1 MGVCFS
7 VFYAWKRGCIHV
19 LKGNKKE
26 LAKEVKQVFE
36 EHRSRYGA
44 IRISKELQARG
55 IKIGRHQTQ
64 TLMKLQGLVAIQP
77 KSFIPK
83 TTNSNHNLGRS
94 PNLLL
99 DRNSP
104 TRPNEF
110 FIGDIT
116 ARISMVYASVRV

>member
-7 VFYAWKRGCIHV
+7 VFYAWKRGSIHV
-19 LKGNKKE
+19 LKSTKKE
-26 LAKEVKQVFE
+26 LAKEVKLVFE

-94 PNLLL
+94 PNL
-99 DRNSP
+99 
-104 TRPNEF
+104 F
-110 FIGDIT
+110 
-116 ARISMVYASVRV
+116 